1 MDDQRPKFELVQRI
15 DSGLPQCPNR
25 EPEFRGWGRPGR
37 RLQTIGDAKR
47 ELARVYRLAACGDI
61 DVSDL
66 SRAVYAIQALGKLA
80 EAEIAELRIER
91 LEAMLTDLEKGA
103 GRGR

>member
-1 MDDQRPKFELVQRI
+1 MDDQRPEFELVQRI
-15 DSGLPQCPNR
+15 DSGLPQAPNR
-25 EPEFRGWGRPGR
+25 APEFRGWGRPGR

-47 ELARVYRLAACGDI
+47 ELGRVYRLAACGDI